1 MKYILTILSFLLI
14 SSIGYS
20 QYQVKRSTIGNGSG
34 SASGI
39 ANQVSSTLGQSV
51 QGKVTG
57 LSNQNYVGFW
67 YFLPAQPTLTT
78 TAISAITNNSAQSG
92 GNITD
97 DGGETITARGVVWSQ
112 TTSPELTV
120 NEEGTTTDGTGTGS
134 FASNITGLSANTTYY
149 VRAYATNLHGT
160 SYGNEESFTTLNTVP
175 ILTTADI
182 SDIGLNTAVTGGNI
196 TSDNGF
202 AVTERGVVYN
212 TSGNP
217 TIADNKEIDGGTGIG
232 SFISNISGLSENQIY
247 YVRAYAI
254 NSEGTGYGETLSFTT
269 IPTLGEW
276 GLIALGTLTAL
287 LGGWFVYRRFV

>member
-160 SYGNEESFTTLNTVP
+160 SYGNEESFTTLN
-175 ILTTADI
+175 
-182 SDIGLNTAVTGGNI
+182 
-196 TSDNGF
+196 
-202 AVTERGVVYN
+202 
-212 TSGNP
+212 
-217 TIADNKEIDGGTGIG
+217 
-232 SFISNISGLSENQIY
+232 
-247 YVRAYAI
+247 
-254 NSEGTGYGETLSFTT
+254 
-269 IPTLGEW
+269 
-276 GLIALGTLTAL
+276 
-287 LGGWFVYRRFV
+287 